1 MLMILPVLKGSFLHG
16 ASFIDGRKIVMA
28 LTLRGNYADRFF
40 FSLFHEIGHILKGH
54 IAQTEE
60 LTEDEEREADEFSK
74 NILIPSDSYKK
85 FIEAENFRLSSV
97 KEFADSV
104 NADAGIVVDR
114 LQTEGHISFN
124 EMNHLRKQYHLE

>member
-104 NADAGIVVDR
+104 NADAGIVVGR
-114 LQTEGHISFN
+114 LQTEGHIGFDELN
-124 EMNHLRKQYHLE
+124 NLRKQYHLE